1 MKARQLGCLC
11 ILTMTL
17 AGCLSPSQIM
27 MDHRLAELCVKDGG
41 VTIYETIKLPRT
53 LFDRYGFINFYVPTE
68 GRNSLG
74 PLYDYDY
81 KWTILVKGAPDGPPT
96 LTRVE
101 ITITRKSDN
110 RLLAHGVSYT
120 RLGGDLFTA
129 GVGTS
134 KMCPV
139 EAIDRVLLK
148 KLFIIE

>member
-1 MKARQLGCLC
+1 MKPSQLGSLCLLAIPLTGC
-11 ILTMTL
+11 I
-17 AGCLSPSQIM
+17 SPSQIL
-27 MDHRLAELCVKDGG
+27 MDHRLAELCAKDGG
-41 VTIYETIKLPRT
+41 VTLYETIKLPRP

-68 GRNSLG
+68 ERNSLG
-74 PLYDYDY
+74 PLYVYD
-81 KWTILVKGAPDGPPT
+81 KKRTILVKGTPDGPPT

-101 ITITRKSDN
+101 INITRKSDN

-134 KMCPV
+134 KKCPID
-139 EAIDRVLLK
+139 AIDRVLLK